1 MLRNLGPSDLPL
13 LRALI
18 AHDPLVNLFVEYRV
32 EATQLQPRWLGGNIW
47 GYFEDG
53 ELISACHAAANL
65 VPVEATPEA
74 IVAFAEHALRTGM
87 NCSSIVGLD
96 SSVLGLWELLEP
108 HWGPA
113 RSPRPVQPF
122 MVIDRDSE
130 LEPDPRVRRVV
141 MDEFDLLYPACVA
154 MFTEEVGLDPEGS
167 SKTGYRA
174 RVAQLISQGWSFAI
188 IEDNDV
194 LFKAEI
200 GAATARGCQIQGVYV
215 RPDLRG
221 RGVAA
226 HAMAA
231 VVQQARSLIAPSVT
245 LYLNDHNVAARRTYD
260 RVGFRQTATF
270 ATILL

>member
-1 MLRNLGPSDLPL
+1 MLRNLGPSDLPI

-18 AHDPLVNLFVEYRV
+18 AKDPLVNLFVGYRV
-32 EATQLQPRWLGGNIW
+32 EATQLHPRWLGGNIW
-47 GYFEDG
+47 GLFNNG
-53 ELISACHAAANL
+53 ELVSACHAAANL

-74 IVAFAEHALRTGM
+74 VEVFADHALRTGTR
-87 NCSSIVGLD
+87 CSSIVGPD
-96 SSVLGLWELLEP
+96 RSVLGLWERLEP

-122 MVIDRDSE
+122 MVLDQDST

-141 MDEFDLLYPACVA
+141 MDEFDVLYPACVA
-154 MFTEEVGLDPEGS
+154 MFTEEVGLDPEGA
-167 SKTGYRA
+167 SKNGYRA

-188 IEDNDV
+188 IEDGDV
-194 LFKAEI
+194 VFKAEI
-200 GAATARGCQIQGVYV
+200 GAATASGCQVQGVYV

-221 RGVAA
+221 KGIAP

-231 VVQQARSLIAPSVT
+231 VVQQARALIAPAVT
-245 LYLNDHNVAARRTYD
+245 LYVNDHNVAARRTYE
-260 RVGFRQTATF
+260 RVGFRQTTTF

>member
-1 MLRNLGPSDLPL
+1 MLRNLGPADLPL
-13 LRALI
+13 LRSLI
-18 AHDPLVNLFVEYRV
+18 ARDPLVNLFVEYRV

-47 GYFEDG
+47 GYFENG
-53 ELISACHAAANL
+53 ELVSACHAAANL
-65 VPVEATPEA
+65 VPIEATPES
-74 IVAFAEHALRTGM
+74 IDVFADHALWTGT

-96 SSVLGLWELLEP
+96 HSVLSLWERLEP
-108 HWGPA
+108 QWGPA

-122 MVIDRDSE
+122 MVMDHDSA

-141 MDEFDLLYPACVA
+141 MDEFDVLYPACVA
-154 MFTEEVGLDPEGS
+154 MFTEEVGLDPEGT

-174 RVAQLISQGWSFAI
+174 RIAQLISQGWSFAI
-188 IEDNDV
+188 IEDDEV

-200 GAATARGCQIQGVYV
+200 GAATAQGCQIQGVYV

-221 RGVAA
+221 QGVAV

-231 VVQQARSLIAPSVT
+231 VVQQARSFVAPAIT
-245 LYLNDHNVAARRTYD
+245 LYVNDHNVAARRTYD

>member
-13 LRALI
+13 LRTLM

-47 GYFEDG
+47 GYFEG
-53 ELISACHAAANL
+53 GALVSACHAAANL
-65 VPVEATPEA
+65 VPVEATPDA
-74 IVAFAEHALRTGM
+74 IEAFAEHALRIGTT
-87 NCSSIVGLD
+87 CSSIVGLD
-96 SSVLGLWELLEP
+96 RSVLGLWELLEP

-122 MVIDRDSE
+122 MVIDCDSE

-188 IEDNDV
+188 IEDGDV

-200 GAATARGCQIQGVYV
+200 GAATALGCQVQGVYV

-221 RGVAA
+221 RGVAV

-260 RVGFRQTATF
+260 RVGFRQTETF

>member
-13 LRALI
+13 LRALM

-47 GYFEDG
+47 GYFEG
-53 ELISACHAAANL
+53 GALVSACHAAANL
-65 VPVEATPEA
+65 VPVEATPDA
-74 IVAFAEHALRTGM
+74 IEAFAEHALRAGT

-96 SSVLGLWELLEP
+96 RSVLALWELLEP

-154 MFTEEVGLDPEGS
+154 MFIEEVGLDPEGS

-188 IEDNDV
+188 IEDGDV

-200 GAATARGCQIQGVYV
+200 GAATARGCQVQGVYV

-221 RGVAA
+221 RGVAV

-260 RVGFRQTATF
+260 RVGFRQTETF

>member
-1 MLRNLGPSDLPL
+1 MLRNLGPADLPL

-18 AHDPLVNLFVEYRV
+18 SQDPLVNLFVEYRV

-47 GYFEDG
+47 GYFEGG

-65 VPVEATPEA
+65 VPIEATPAAVE
-74 IVAFAEHALRTGM
+74 VFAEHALRTGTS
-87 NCSSIVGLD
+87 CSSIVGLD
-96 SSVLGLWELLEP
+96 SAVLGLWERLEKQ
-108 HWGPA
+108 WGPA

-122 MVIDRDSE
+122 MVIEADSP
-130 LEPDPRVRRVV
+130 LQPDPRVRRVV
-141 MDEFDLLYPACVA
+141 MDEFDVLYPACVA
-154 MFTEEVGLDPEGS
+154 MFTEEVGLDPEGT

-188 IEDNDV
+188 IEGDEV

-200 GAATARGCQIQGVYV
+200 GAATSRGCQIQGVYV

-221 RGVAA
+221 QGVAA

-231 VVQQARSLIAPSVT
+231 VVQQARSVIAPVVT
-245 LYLNDHNVAARRTYD
+245 LYVNDHNVAARRTYD